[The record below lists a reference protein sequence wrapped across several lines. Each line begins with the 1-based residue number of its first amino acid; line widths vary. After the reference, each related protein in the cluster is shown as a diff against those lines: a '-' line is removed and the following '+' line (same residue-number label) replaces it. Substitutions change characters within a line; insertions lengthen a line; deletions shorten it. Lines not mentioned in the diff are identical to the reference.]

1 MVSDV
6 QLRFLLDGVAD
17 WNDWRK
23 ENPDKWIDLSFAHLS
38 GADLNG
44 ANLRR
49 ADLNGAHLSGANLR
63 RADLSWA
70 NLNRANLNGAHLSG
84 ANLRRADLKDA
95 DLSGADLNGADLRD
109 ADLSDADLIQADLR
123 DADLNGAD
131 LSGAKQFIRDLEEL
145 KDTKQKDM
153 IELIHLQGIKIGIYD
168 LILVGFLFFI
178 ISCARYI
185 AFLLKVSNESPVQI
199 IFFISNWW
207 LVILYLF
214 ITTIHL
220 YRLIMKTGTYIK
232 D

>member
-1 MVSDV
+1 MRQS
-6 QLRFLLDGVAD
+6 
-17 WNDWRK
+17 
-23 ENPDKWIDLSFAHLS
+23 LS

-70 NLNRANLNGAHLSG
+70 NLNGAHLSR
-84 ANLRRADLKDA
+84 ANLRR
-95 DLSGADLNGADLRD
+95 
-109 ADLSDADLIQADLR
+109 ADLR

-145 KDTKQKDM
+145 KDTEQKDM
-153 IELIHLQGIKIGIYD
+153 VELIHFQGIKIGIYD

-185 AFLLKVSNESPVQI
+185 AFLLKVSDESPVQI

-220 YRLIMKTGTYIK
+220 YRLIKKTGTYIK